1 MATIILPKSEVA
13 EVSGG
18 KPEPK
23 HANILKADPFA
34 YKTAH
39 RRMAWLLRLSV
50 GTNIALAV
58 CVVAALQAL
67 VTLVPLKETEIALL
81 RADPND
87 DRIYRVEPISM
98 QVDGFELM
106 LEKLARRYVRQI
118 LTIDDTTQNT
128 RFKEVRTYSDPEF
141 FNSYVKSNKSVI
153 ENGIED
159 GLNRSI
165 TVKGAYQV
173 DDYDGVYLY
182 VVEFL
187 QTDKIGREKPKRRH
201 LRAFL
206 EMTPRP
212 HDVSAT
218 ERFENPL
225 GIRVLG
231 MSIKEQTS
239 K

>member
-1 MATIILPKSEVA
+1 MASISLTKSEMANIADVR
-13 EVSGG
+13 
-18 KPEPK
+18 PEPK
-23 HANILKADPFA
+23 HANLLKADPFA

-50 GTNIALAV
+50 GINVALAI
-58 CVVAALQAL
+58 CVVAAIQAL
-67 VTLVPLKETEIALL
+67 VSLVPLKETEIALL
-81 RADPND
+81 RADPSD
-87 DRIYRVEPISM
+87 DRIYRVEPISVE
-98 QVDGFELM
+98 VDGFELL

-118 LTIDDTTQNT
+118 LTIDDTSQNT
-128 RFKEVRTYSDPEF
+128 RFKEVRTYSDPDF
-141 FNSYVKSNKSVI
+141 FNRYLKTNKAII
-153 ENGIED
+153 EEAIED

-173 DDYDGVYLY
+173 DAYDGVYLY

-187 QTDKIGREKPKRRH
+187 QTDRIDREAPKRRH

-212 HDVSAT
+212 QDVTAT

-231 MSIKEQTS
+231 MSIKEQAS